1 MNQVQPFELTLKNA
15 LFPAILIVGAMW
27 FVYLIDIIL
36 PVDLFEWGVLAQTWK
51 GLRGIL
57 FMPLIHS
64 NENFKHIFNNSLPAF
79 VFFTAIFFSYRQVAW
94 RVFFSSWFLT
104 GLFVWIFAIQGKAY
118 HIGMSGVIYALVGF
132 LFASGV
138 IRRFFPL
145 QALSLFVIFMYGS
158 LIWGIF
164 PIEPQVSWQ
173 GHLMGLLV
181 GVWLAF
187 YFREE
192 GPKRPKYQYEL
203 EKEMGIDPPD
213 LEAIYHERL
222 RQLAEEEKQLKE
234 IENQNQTTVV
244 YHFVPTNSNQD
255 KETKNPSNEPK

>member
-1 MNQVQPFELTLKNA
+1 MNQTSPFESTLKNA
-15 LFPAILIVGAMW
+15 LFPAFIIVGAMW

-36 PVDLFEWGVLAQTWK
+36 PVDLYEWGVLAQTWK

-79 VFFTAIFFSYRQVAW
+79 VLITALFYSYRQVAW
-94 RVFFSSWFLT
+94 RVFLLSWFLT
-104 GLFVWIFAIQGKAY
+104 GVFVWIFAVQGTAY
-118 HIGMSGVIYALVGF
+118 HIGMSGVIYSLIGF
-132 LFASGV
+132 LFTSGV

-181 GVWLAF
+181 GIWLAF

-213 LEAIYHERL
+213 LEGMYHERL
-222 RQLAEEEKQLKE
+222 RQLEEEERLQNEL
-234 IENQNQTTVV
+234 ENQKQSNIV
-244 YHFVPTNSNQD
+244 YHYVPSNSSEQ
-255 KETKNPSNEPK
+255 KETNNSTNEAK